1 MKKNQLPIHNKEGE
15 LIYNIYFEHSF
26 GNLSKYLKTFQLS
39 NRRVCIITDSNTKG
53 IYEAEI
59 VNLLSPFV
67 KYISTFTFLAG
78 EENKT
83 LDTVKSVYAHLIEEE
98 FDRSDCLIALG
109 GGVVGDL
116 TGYVAATYLR
126 GIDFI
131 QLPTTVVS
139 QVDSSIGGKTG
150 VDFEFYKNMVGAFH
164 QPKLV
169 YINLATLQTLPD
181 DEYFSG
187 MGEVLK
193 HGLIKDSRYYGWT
206 ISNMME
212 IQERDMAVLE
222 KMVFKSCKIKKD
234 VVEKDVFEK
243 GERALLNFGHTIG
256 HAIEKKKEGKL
267 LHGQCVALGYIA
279 AAHISWKRGYISTE
293 EFYEIRDM
301 NVGFDLPMMV
311 SDIDTEEII
320 QLTKADKKMD
330 GGVVRF
336 VLLEK
341 VGSAIIDTTVTV
353 EEMKAAID
361 EINADVAEAR
371 ND

>member
-1 MKKNQLPIHNKEGE
+1 VKNNKLPIHNKEGE
-15 LIYNIYFEHSF
+15 VIYNIYFEHSF
-26 GNLSKYLKTFQLS
+26 SNLSKYLKTFNLA
-39 NRRVCIITDSNTKG
+39 NRRVCIITDSNTKA

-67 KYISTFTFLAG
+67 KYISTFTFPAG

-83 LDTVKSVYAHLIEEE
+83 LDTVKDVYTHLIKEE

-131 QLPTTVVS
+131 QLPTTLVS

-150 VDFEFYKNMVGAFH
+150 VDFAFYKNMVGAFH

-181 DEYFSG
+181 NEYFSG

-193 HGLIKDSRYYGWT
+193 HGLIKDARYYGWT
-206 ISNMME
+206 IGNMME
-212 IQERDMAVLE
+212 VQERDMKVLE
-222 KMVFKSCKIKKD
+222 KMIFKSCKIKKE

-256 HAIEKKKEGKL
+256 HAIEKKKEGRL

-279 AAHISWKRGYISTE
+279 AAHISWKRGYITTE

-301 NVGFDLPMMV
+301 NVGFDLPIMV
-311 SDIDTEEII
+311 SGIDTDEII
-320 QLTKADKKMD
+320 ELTKADKKMD
-330 GGVVRF
+330 GGVPRF

-341 VGSAIIDTTVTV
+341 VGNAVIDATVTI

-361 EINADVAEAR
+361 EVNADVIEAR